1 MWCAARNYRG
11 RRPAWTSPWSSS
23 RSRRRAA
30 SAPPESDASP
40 PAPDLLADG
49 VLHDNDT
56 MAGGRHPLRGLL
68 GLAAR
73 RVAAHADPPYRPAP
87 QVSLLDARVGPGPR
101 QVYRATFRRIR
112 AELYRPARTRRRGG
126 LARHRGG
133 NLAGRCGNLA
143 WPRGGGLA
151 RRRGSLAR
159 HGGSGL
165 TWRRNS
171 LARRRGSLARRRG
184 SLAR

>member
-1 MWCAARNYRG
+1 MNGRVKFYDEPSAWGLIVGDDGARNYRG

-87 QVSLLDARVGPGPR
+87 Q
-101 QVYRATFRRIR
+101 
-112 AELYRPARTRRRGG
+112 
-126 LARHRGG
+126 
-133 NLAGRCGNLA
+133 
-143 WPRGGGLA
+143 
-151 RRRGSLAR
+151 
-159 HGGSGL
+159 
-165 TWRRNS
+165 
-171 LARRRGSLARRRG
+171 
-184 SLAR
+184 